1 MSPEEQREVVQSFLE
16 DFDCVI
22 KQRDMAVYGKKLEV
36 IGVKV
41 SSLLYACLRVAE
53 ELEFNNGDV
62 YCRGYLVKVEPGWDG
77 IQYTYEVMTMEEE

>member
-1 MSPEEQREVVQSFLE
+1 MSPEKQREVVQSFLE

-36 IGVKV
+36 IGVTV
-41 SSLLYACLRVAE
+41 SSLLYARLRVAE

-77 IQYTYEVMTMEEE
+77 IQYTYEVMATEEE